1 MECGISTASLFS
13 RYDVEDAISVIAG
26 MGARVAEIFLNT
38 HSEYDPEFIDILRER
53 VRASDIRVRSVHAM
67 STQFEPQLFSIHARQ
82 RKDAV
87 RTFEQVLDGAKKL
100 GAEIYVM
107 HGPMHMS
114 GVVKNVEMERI
125 GPIVYD
131 LAEMAAD
138 YGVTLT
144 WENVS
149 WCLFC
154 HPDFAPRILDASKS
168 DKLRFTL
175 DLKQAERS
183 GYSPFEFLDRMGEK
197 VANVH
202 ICDFRHEER
211 LKFCM
216 PGQGEFD
223 FKYLRDRLIGY
234 GYDGP
239 MLIEVYSDLYQ
250 KDSELRTCF
259 DSMSNLLKNRSKN
272 S

>member
-13 RYDVEDAISVIAG
+13 RYDVEDALSVIAG
-26 MGARVAEIFLNT
+26 MGAHTAEIFLNT
-38 HSEYDPEFIDILRER
+38 HSEYEPEFIDLLQH
-53 VRASDIRVRSVHAM
+53 RAEDLNLHIHSLHAM

-82 RKDAV
+82 RKDAF
-87 RTFEQVLDGAKKL
+87 RIFERVLAAAKKL
-100 GAEIYVM
+100 GAGVYVM

-114 GVVKNVEMERI
+114 GVVKNMEMERI

-131 LAEMAAD
+131 LADLAAS

-175 DLKQAERS
+175 DLKQAERA
-183 GYSPFEFLDRMGEK
+183 GYSPFEFLERMGEN

-202 ICDFRHEER
+202 ICDFRHDER
-211 LKFCM
+211 LRLCM
-216 PGQGEFD
+216 PGQGAFD
-223 FKYLRDRLIGY
+223 FVRLRDELCGY
-234 GYDGP
+234 GYTGP
-239 MLIEVYSDLYQ
+239 VLIEVYSDLYGA
-250 KDSELRTCF
+250 DSELKACF
-259 DSMSNLLKNRSKN
+259 DSMEHLFKGGK
-272 S
+272 